1 MLRNLSIGLSLSAFA
16 APVLAC
22 QPPVPSAEFT
32 DAEVDREAAQLIQ
45 QSDAII
51 DATVVELLDGEVML
65 QALRVWKG
73 PNLRHWRVTDVH
85 CGTAFPLPGESVRV
99 LLRRDGSRN
108 WDPVDPSLGG
118 RLVYPVRM
126 ERAIDRLLG
135 SQRPKDFVFIHDA
148 VPPPS
153 PEAG

>member
-1 MLRNLSIGLSLSAFA
+1 MLRNLLSAILLGTCA
-16 APVLAC
+16 APALAC
-22 QPPVPSAEFT
+22 QPPIPGREFT
-32 DAEVDREAAQLIQ
+32 NAEVDREAAHLIQ

-51 DATVVELLDGEVML
+51 DATVVKLLDGEVML
-65 QALRVWKG
+65 QALHVWKG
-73 PNLRHWRVTDVH
+73 PNLRHWRVTDLH

-99 LLRRDGSRN
+99 LLRRDGPHN

-126 ERAIDRLLG
+126 ELAIDRLLG

-148 VPPPS
+148 VPPPP
-153 PEAG
+153 PEEG